1 MKNILGREV
10 PDFIE
15 GYGKVTHYNGYL
27 ANTTGIVKKN
37 YNFKTVTPEDNKL
50 YTDLSTLMDKLPLKD
65 GMTVS
70 FHHHL
75 RNGDYVLNLVMAEI
89 AKRGYKDITLV
100 ASSIFPCHKPV
111 VEYME
116 KGIVTQIYAG
126 YMSGPVA
133 QAISEGKLQKPAVMH
148 THGGR
153 ARIMETGEVEVDIAF
168 VAAPTSDE
176 YGNINGVDGKS
187 ACGALGYAH
196 SDVENAKLVETT
208 YGEALFELAV
218 QESKVDELCE
228 EAQAVIDIFKDNED
242 LVNVLKSP
250 KVEKKEKEQ
259 LIENIFKK
267 CVSEDITGLLVI
279 MVSKDRQTKIVST
292 LEYFIKRIYEYKK
305 IGVAF
310 VTTARPL
317 TDNQKL
323 SIVRRLLSTT
333 DYVDLK
339 MNYDIDESLIA
350 GMVIRIGDR
359 VVDSSIKHKIDE
371 LTRNLKNIQLA

>member
-1 MKNILGREV
+1 M
-10 PDFIE
+10 
-15 GYGKVTHYNGYL
+15 
-27 ANTTGIVKKN
+27 
-37 YNFKTVTPEDNKL
+37 
-50 YTDLSTLMDKLPLKD
+50 
-65 GMTVS
+65 
-70 FHHHL
+70 
-75 RNGDYVLNLVMAEI
+75 
-89 AKRGYKDITLV
+89 
-100 ASSIFPCHKPV
+100 
-111 VEYME
+111 
-116 KGIVTQIYAG
+116 
-126 YMSGPVA
+126 
-133 QAISEGKLQKPAVMH
+133 
-148 THGGR
+148 
-153 ARIMETGEVEVDIAF
+153 
-168 VAAPTSDE
+168 
-176 YGNINGVDGKS
+176 
-187 ACGALGYAH
+187 
-196 SDVENAKLVETT
+196 AKLVETT
-208 YGEALFELAV
+208 YGEVLFELAV

-267 CVSEDITGLLVI
+267 FVSEDITGLLVI

-305 IGVAF
+305 IGVAY

-323 SIVRRLLSTT
+323 SIVSRLLSTT
-333 DYVDLK
+333 DYVDFK

>member
-1 MKNILGREV
+1 M
-10 PDFIE
+10 
-15 GYGKVTHYNGYL
+15 
-27 ANTTGIVKKN
+27 
-37 YNFKTVTPEDNKL
+37 
-50 YTDLSTLMDKLPLKD
+50 
-65 GMTVS
+65 
-70 FHHHL
+70 
-75 RNGDYVLNLVMAEI
+75 
-89 AKRGYKDITLV
+89 
-100 ASSIFPCHKPV
+100 
-111 VEYME
+111 
-116 KGIVTQIYAG
+116 
-126 YMSGPVA
+126 
-133 QAISEGKLQKPAVMH
+133 
-148 THGGR
+148 
-153 ARIMETGEVEVDIAF
+153 
-168 VAAPTSDE
+168 
-176 YGNINGVDGKS
+176 
-187 ACGALGYAH
+187 
-196 SDVENAKLVETT
+196 AKLVETT

-267 CVSEDITGLLVI
+267 FVSEDITGLLVI

-292 LEYFIKRIYEYKK
+292 LEYFIKRIY
-305 IGVAF
+305 GVAY

-323 SIVRRLLSTT
+323 SIVSRLLSTT
-333 DYVDLK
+333 DYVDFK

>member
-1 MKNILGREV
+1 M
-10 PDFIE
+10 
-15 GYGKVTHYNGYL
+15 
-27 ANTTGIVKKN
+27 
-37 YNFKTVTPEDNKL
+37 
-50 YTDLSTLMDKLPLKD
+50 
-65 GMTVS
+65 
-70 FHHHL
+70 
-75 RNGDYVLNLVMAEI
+75 
-89 AKRGYKDITLV
+89 
-100 ASSIFPCHKPV
+100 
-111 VEYME
+111 
-116 KGIVTQIYAG
+116 
-126 YMSGPVA
+126 
-133 QAISEGKLQKPAVMH
+133 
-148 THGGR
+148 
-153 ARIMETGEVEVDIAF
+153 
-168 VAAPTSDE
+168 
-176 YGNINGVDGKS
+176 
-187 ACGALGYAH
+187 
-196 SDVENAKLVETT
+196 AKLVETT

-267 CVSEDITGLLVI
+267 FVSEDITGLLVI

-305 IGVAF
+305 IGVAY

-323 SIVRRLLSTT
+323 SIVSRLLSTT
-333 DYVDLK
+333 DYK

>member
-1 MKNILGREV
+1 M
-10 PDFIE
+10 
-15 GYGKVTHYNGYL
+15 
-27 ANTTGIVKKN
+27 
-37 YNFKTVTPEDNKL
+37 
-50 YTDLSTLMDKLPLKD
+50 
-65 GMTVS
+65 
-70 FHHHL
+70 
-75 RNGDYVLNLVMAEI
+75 
-89 AKRGYKDITLV
+89 
-100 ASSIFPCHKPV
+100 
-111 VEYME
+111 
-116 KGIVTQIYAG
+116 
-126 YMSGPVA
+126 
-133 QAISEGKLQKPAVMH
+133 
-148 THGGR
+148 
-153 ARIMETGEVEVDIAF
+153 
-168 VAAPTSDE
+168 
-176 YGNINGVDGKS
+176 
-187 ACGALGYAH
+187 
-196 SDVENAKLVETT
+196 AKLVETT

-267 CVSEDITGLLVI
+267 FVSEDITGLLVI

-292 LEYFIKRIYEYKK
+292 LDYEYKK
-305 IGVAF
+305 IGVAY

-323 SIVRRLLSTT
+323 SIVSRLLSTT
-333 DYVDLK
+333 DYVDFK

>member
-1 MKNILGREV
+1 M
-10 PDFIE
+10 
-15 GYGKVTHYNGYL
+15 
-27 ANTTGIVKKN
+27 
-37 YNFKTVTPEDNKL
+37 
-50 YTDLSTLMDKLPLKD
+50 
-65 GMTVS
+65 
-70 FHHHL
+70 
-75 RNGDYVLNLVMAEI
+75 
-89 AKRGYKDITLV
+89 
-100 ASSIFPCHKPV
+100 
-111 VEYME
+111 
-116 KGIVTQIYAG
+116 
-126 YMSGPVA
+126 
-133 QAISEGKLQKPAVMH
+133 
-148 THGGR
+148 
-153 ARIMETGEVEVDIAF
+153 
-168 VAAPTSDE
+168 
-176 YGNINGVDGKS
+176 
-187 ACGALGYAH
+187 
-196 SDVENAKLVETT
+196 AKLVETT

-267 CVSEDITGLLVI
+267 FVSEDITGLLVI
-279 MVSKDRQTKIVST
+279 MVSKDRQ
-292 LEYFIKRIYEYKK
+292 IKRIYEYKK
-305 IGVAF
+305 IGVAY

-323 SIVRRLLSTT
+323 SIVSRLLSTT
-333 DYVDLK
+333 DYVDFK

>member
-1 MKNILGREV
+1 M
-10 PDFIE
+10 
-15 GYGKVTHYNGYL
+15 
-27 ANTTGIVKKN
+27 
-37 YNFKTVTPEDNKL
+37 
-50 YTDLSTLMDKLPLKD
+50 
-65 GMTVS
+65 
-70 FHHHL
+70 
-75 RNGDYVLNLVMAEI
+75 
-89 AKRGYKDITLV
+89 
-100 ASSIFPCHKPV
+100 
-111 VEYME
+111 
-116 KGIVTQIYAG
+116 
-126 YMSGPVA
+126 
-133 QAISEGKLQKPAVMH
+133 
-148 THGGR
+148 
-153 ARIMETGEVEVDIAF
+153 
-168 VAAPTSDE
+168 
-176 YGNINGVDGKS
+176 
-187 ACGALGYAH
+187 
-196 SDVENAKLVETT
+196 AKLVETT

-267 CVSEDITGLLVI
+267 FVSEDITGLLVI

-292 LEYFIKRIYEYKK
+292 LEYFKK
-305 IGVAF
+305 IGVAY

-323 SIVRRLLSTT
+323 SIVSRLLSTT
-333 DYVDLK
+333 DYVDFK

>member
-1 MKNILGREV
+1 M
-10 PDFIE
+10 
-15 GYGKVTHYNGYL
+15 
-27 ANTTGIVKKN
+27 
-37 YNFKTVTPEDNKL
+37 
-50 YTDLSTLMDKLPLKD
+50 
-65 GMTVS
+65 
-70 FHHHL
+70 
-75 RNGDYVLNLVMAEI
+75 
-89 AKRGYKDITLV
+89 
-100 ASSIFPCHKPV
+100 
-111 VEYME
+111 
-116 KGIVTQIYAG
+116 
-126 YMSGPVA
+126 
-133 QAISEGKLQKPAVMH
+133 
-148 THGGR
+148 
-153 ARIMETGEVEVDIAF
+153 
-168 VAAPTSDE
+168 
-176 YGNINGVDGKS
+176 
-187 ACGALGYAH
+187 
-196 SDVENAKLVETT
+196 AKLVETT

-259 LIENIFKK
+259 LT
-267 CVSEDITGLLVI
+267 EDITGLLVI

-305 IGVAF
+305 IGVAY

-323 SIVRRLLSTT
+323 SIVSRLLSTT
-333 DYVDLK
+333 DYVDFK